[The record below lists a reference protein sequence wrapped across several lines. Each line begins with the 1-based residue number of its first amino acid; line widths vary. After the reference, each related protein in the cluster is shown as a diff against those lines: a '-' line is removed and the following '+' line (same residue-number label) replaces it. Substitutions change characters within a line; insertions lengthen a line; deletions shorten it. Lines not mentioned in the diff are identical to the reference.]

1 MSKLNDYPVKINNT
15 PIPVPIE
22 WSENSSVVENA
33 MTTEAGTDVVDVLR
47 VDKLTVTASFNVS
60 SSWLATFKGWAN
72 STSAL
77 AVKIYDPV
85 SDAYVERSMRI
96 RNFISNLVQNSDNT
110 SGTIGLY
117 NLTFDL
123 IEF

>member
-1 MSKLNDYPVKINNT
+1 MSKLNDFPTKINNT

-22 WSENSSVVENA
+22 WSENSAVVENA
-33 MTTEAGTDVVDVLR
+33 MTTEAGTDVIDVLR
-47 VDKLTVTASFNVS
+47 VDKLTVTASFDVS
-60 SSWLATFKGWAN
+60 SAWLATFKGWAN

-77 AVKIYDPV
+77 TVDIYDPV
-85 SDAYVERSMRI
+85 TNAYKQRSMRI

>member
-33 MTTEAGTDVVDVLR
+33 MTTEAGSDVVDVLR
-47 VDKLTVTASFNVS
+47 VDKLTVTASFDVS
-60 SSWLATFKGWAN
+60 SAWLATFKGWAN

-85 SDAYVERSMRI
+85 TDAYVERSMRI
-96 RNFISNLVQNSDNT
+96 RNFISNLVPNSDNT

>member
-33 MTTEAGTDVVDVLR
+33 MTTEAGTDVIDVLR

-85 SDAYVERSMRI
+85 TDAYVERSMRI